1 MCYALF
7 VRDAQDTQVSFSGQT
22 DAPEVKFALTN
33 RQPDRERKR
42 QTDRQTE
49 RERQT
54 DRQIDRQTNRQTD
67 RHTDTDRLT

>member
-1 MCYALF
+1 MKELPEIQYWQGYCVCYALF

-49 RERQT
+49 RERERQT
-54 DRQIDRQTNRQTD
+54 DRQTD
-67 RHTDTDRLT
+67 K